1 MTKQFTPDLKLKAV
15 NYYNKINN
23 YVKVCEVFECS
34 ERSLKRWVERYDK
47 NKNVNRK
54 TRKLGSYKLE
64 KQHIQFIKE
73 TLRKH
78 SDIQMNFLQEL
89 LKSKFP
95 KLDISRQ
102 YLSDIIRDIIRDN
115 NITRKRATF
124 KHFPKTYR
132 GNIRNEQQEL
142 KEFFDVINKFKL
154 EDIISIDETSVST
167 SLTHN
172 YCRSFL
178 GDRCI
183 KKTTNNEVFKKY
195 SLVVAINNK
204 KCIASELYQNGAV
217 NAERFNEFLKNICSK
232 VKGKLFVLDN
242 GQIHKKEST
251 KQIIKETG
259 NYLVYTCPYH
269 PRLNSIE
276 QFFNQMKHYIKL
288 DKPNTFTSL
297 DGSVKSSIDKIK
309 PTNYENYFIYA
320 YNKDYYKNKLNN
332 KKYTRRRKLKI
343 YKN

>member
-1 MTKQFTPDLKLKAV
+1 MIKQFTPDLKLKAV

-102 YLSDIIRDIIRDN
+102 YLSDIIRDN

-172 YCRSFL
+172 YCRAFL

-217 NAERFNEFLKNICSK
+217 NAERFNEFLNKICSK

-251 KQIIKETG
+251 KQIIKESG

-288 DKPNTFTSL
+288 DKPKTFIAL

-309 PTNYENYFIYA
+309 PSNYENYFIYA

-332 KKYTRRRKLKI
+332 KKYTRRRTLKI

>member
-15 NYYNKINN
+15 HYYNKIHN
-23 YVKVCEVFECS
+23 YVKVCEIFECS
-34 ERSLKRWVERYDK
+34 ERSLKRWVERYNK
-47 NKNVNRK
+47 NKNINRK

-78 SDIQMNFLQEL
+78 SDIQMNFLHEL
-89 LKSKFP
+89 IKDKFP

-102 YLSDIIRDIIRDN
+102 YLSDIIRDN

-132 GNIRNEQQEL
+132 GNIRNEQQEM
-142 KEFFDVINKFKL
+142 KEFFNEISKFKL
-154 EDIISIDETSVST
+154 QDIISIDETSVST

-172 YCRSFL
+172 YCRAFL
-178 GDRCI
+178 GDRCV

-204 KCIASELYQNGAV
+204 ECIASELYQKGAV
-217 NAERFNEFLKNICSK
+217 DAERFNDFIKKICSK
-232 VKGKLFVLDN
+232 VRGKLFVLDN
-242 GQIHKKEST
+242 GQIHKTEQT
-251 KQIIKETG
+251 KQIIKESG
-259 NYLVYTCPYH
+259 NYLLYTCPYH

-288 DKPNTFTSL
+288 DKPNTFTDL
-297 DGSVKSSIDKIK
+297 DKSVKTSIDKIK
-309 PTNYENYFIYA
+309 EENYENYFIYA
-320 YNKDYYKNKLNN
+320 YNKDYYKNKQNN
-332 KKYTRRRKLKI
+332 KKYTKRRTLKV

>member
-1 MTKQFTPDLKLKAV
+1 MYLF
-15 NYYNKINN
+15 
-23 YVKVCEVFECS
+23 VKVCEIFECS

-47 NKNVNRK
+47 NKNVDRK

-64 KQHIQFIKE
+64 KQHIQFIKQ

-89 LKSKFP
+89 LKSKYP

-102 YLSDIIRDIIRDN
+102 YLSDIIRDN

-142 KEFFDVINKFKL
+142 KDFFDVINKFKL

-172 YCRSFL
+172 YCRAFL

-204 KCIASELYQNGAV
+204 KCISSELYKNGAV

-251 KQIIKETG
+251 KQIIKESG

-288 DKPNTFTSL
+288 DKPNTFTAL

-332 KKYTRRRKLKI
+332 KKYTRRRTLKI
-343 YKN
+343 YKNK

>member
-102 YLSDIIRDIIRDN
+102 YLSDIIRDN

-172 YCRSFL
+172 YCRAFL

-217 NAERFNEFLKNICSK
+217 NAERFNEFLNKICSK

-251 KQIIKETG
+251 KQIIKESG

-288 DKPNTFTSL
+288 DKPNTFTAL

-320 YNKDYYKNKLNN
+320 YNKDYYKNKTN
-332 KKYTRRRKLKI
+332 KIKYTKRRTLKI
-343 YKN
+343 YKD

>member
-1 MTKQFTPDLKLKAV
+1 MAKQFTPDLKLKAV
-15 NYYNKINN
+15 NYYHKIKN
-23 YVKVCEVFECS
+23 YVKVCEIFECS

-47 NKNVNRK
+47 NKHVNRK

-78 SDIQMNFLQEL
+78 SDIQMNILHEL
-89 LKSKFP
+89 LKNKFP
-95 KLDISRQ
+95 KLYISRQ
-102 YLSDIIRDIIRDN
+102 YLSDIIRDN

-132 GNIRNEQQEL
+132 GNIRNEQKEL

-172 YCRSFL
+172 YCRAFV
-178 GDRCI
+178 GDRCV

-204 KCIASELYQNGAV
+204 KCIAHELYQNGAV
-217 NAERFNEFLKNICSK
+217 NAERFNDFLKNICSK
-232 VKGKLFVLDN
+232 VRGKLFVLDN

-251 KQIIKETG
+251 KQIIRESG

-288 DKPNTFTSL
+288 DKPKTFISL
-297 DGSVKSSIDKIK
+297 DESVKTSISKIN

-320 YNKDYYKNKLNN
+320 YNKDYYKNKTN
-332 KKYTRRRKLKI
+332 KRKYTKRRTLKV
-343 YKN
+343 YKD

>member
-1 MTKQFTPDLKLKAV
+1 LKFKAV
-15 NYYNKINN
+15 NYYHKINN

-34 ERSLKRWVERYDK
+34 ERSLKRWVEGYDK

-78 SDIQMNFLQEL
+78 SDIQMNFLHEL
-89 LKSKFP
+89 IKDKFP

-102 YLSDIIRDIIRDN
+102 YLSDIIRDN

-132 GNIRNEQQEL
+132 GNIRNEQQEM
-142 KEFFDVINKFKL
+142 KEFFNEISKFKL

-172 YCRSFL
+172 YCRAFL

-217 NAERFNEFLKNICSK
+217 NAERFNDFLKNICSK

-251 KQIIKETG
+251 KQIIKESG

-288 DKPNTFTSL
+288 DKPNTFTAL

-320 YNKDYYKNKLNN
+320 YNKDYYKKKLNN
-332 KKYTRRRKLKI
+332 KKYTRRRTLKI

>member
-1 MTKQFTPDLKLKAV
+1 LKLKAV
-15 NYYNKINN
+15 NYYHKINN

-34 ERSLKRWVERYDK
+34 ERSLKRWVERYNK

-102 YLSDIIRDIIRDN
+102 YLSDIIRDN

-172 YCRSFL
+172 YCRAFL

-217 NAERFNEFLKNICSK
+217 NSDRFNDFLKKICNK

-251 KQIIKETG
+251 KQIIKESG

-288 DKPNTFTSL
+288 DKPNTFTGL

-332 KKYTRRRKLKI
+332 KKYTKRRTLKI
-343 YKN
+343 YKD

>member
-1 MTKQFTPDLKLKAV
+1 LKAV
-15 NYYNKINN
+15 NYYHKINN

-102 YLSDIIRDIIRDN
+102 YLSDIIRDN

-132 GNIRNEQQEL
+132 GTIRNEQQEL

-172 YCRSFL
+172 YCRAFL

-204 KCIASELYQNGAV
+204 KCISSELYKNGAV

-251 KQIIKETG
+251 KQIIKESG

-288 DKPNTFTSL
+288 DKPNTFTAL

-332 KKYTRRRKLKI
+332 KKYTRRRTIKI

>member
-1 MTKQFTPDLKLKAV
+1 MELFGNTKNAHKKFNCASCDYKCSFKRDWSRHILSAKHQNWANGSDLELKMP
-15 NYYNKINN
+15 
-23 YVKVCEVFECS
+23 
-34 ERSLKRWVERYDK
+34 K
-47 NKNVNRK
+47 NA
-54 TRKLGSYKLE
+54 
-64 KQHIQFIKE
+64 HIQKNCYNCNCGKKYI
-73 TLRKH
+73 TQSGLWKH
-78 SDIQMNFLQEL
+78 QKKCDGTIQ
-89 LKSKFP
+89 
-95 KLDISRQ
+95 LDISRQ
-102 YLSDIIRDIIRDN
+102 YLSDIIRDN

-132 GNIRNEQQEL
+132 GNIRNEKEEL
-142 KEFFDVINKFKL
+142 KEFFDVINQFKL

-172 YCRSFL
+172 YCRAFL

-217 NAERFNEFLKNICSK
+217 NAERFNEFLNKICSK

-251 KQIIKETG
+251 KQIIKESG

-288 DKPNTFTSL
+288 DKPNTFTAL

-332 KKYTRRRKLKI
+332 KKYTRRRTLKI

>member
-1 MTKQFTPDLKLKAV
+1 MIKQFTPDLKLKAV

-102 YLSDIIRDIIRDN
+102 YLSDIIRDN

-132 GNIRNEQQEL
+132 GTIRNEQQEL

-172 YCRSFL
+172 YCRAFL

-217 NAERFNEFLKNICSK
+217 NAERFNEFLNKICSK

-251 KQIIKETG
+251 KQIIKESG

-288 DKPNTFTSL
+288 DKPKTFIAL

-309 PTNYENYFIYA
+309 PSNYENYFIYA

-332 KKYTRRRKLKI
+332 KKYTRRRTLKI

>member
-15 NYYNKINN
+15 NYYHNIKN

-73 TLRKH
+73 ILRKH

-102 YLSDIIRDIIRDN
+102 YLSDIIRDN

-142 KEFFDVINKFKL
+142 KDFFDVINKFKL

-172 YCRSFL
+172 YCRAFL

-204 KCIASELYQNGAV
+204 KCIASELFQNGAV
-217 NAERFNEFLKNICSK
+217 NAERFNDFLKQICSK

-251 KQIIKETG
+251 KQIIKESG

-288 DKPNTFTSL
+288 DKPITFTAL
-297 DGSVKSSIDKIK
+297 DESVKSSIEKIK
-309 PTNYENYFIYA
+309 QENYENYFIYA

-332 KKYTRRRKLKI
+332 KKYTKRRTLKI

>member
-1 MTKQFTPDLKLKAV
+1 MTKQFTSDLKLKAV
-15 NYYNKINN
+15 HYYHKIKN

-34 ERSLKRWVERYDK
+34 ERSLKRWVERFDK
-47 NKNVNRK
+47 NKNVDRK

-73 TLRKH
+73 TLRRH

-102 YLSDIIRDIIRDN
+102 YLSDIIRDN

-132 GNIRNEQQEL
+132 GNIRNEKEEL
-142 KEFFDVINKFKL
+142 KEFFDVINQFKL

-172 YCRSFL
+172 YCRAFL

-204 KCIASELYQNGAV
+204 KCIASELYQNGTV
-217 NAERFNEFLKNICSK
+217 NAERFNGFLKDICNK
-232 VKGKLFVLDN
+232 VKGKLFILDN
-242 GQIHKKEST
+242 GQIHKTENT
-251 KQIIKETG
+251 KQIIKESG
-259 NYLVYTCPYH
+259 NYLLYTVSYH

-288 DKPNTFTSL
+288 DKPKTFIAL
-297 DGSVKSSIDKIK
+297 DESVKTSIDKIK
-309 PTNYENYFIYA
+309 EENYENYFIYA
-320 YNKDYYKNKLNN
+320 YNKDYYKNKLNT
-332 KKYTRRRKLKI
+332 KKYTKRRTYKI
-343 YKN
+343 YKD

>member
-15 NYYNKINN
+15 NYYHKINN
-23 YVKVCEVFECS
+23 YVKVCEIFECS

-78 SDIQMNFLQEL
+78 SDIQMNFLHEL
-89 LKSKFP
+89 LKSKYP

-102 YLSDIIRDIIRDN
+102 YLSDIIRDN

-132 GNIRNEQQEL
+132 GNIRNEKQEL

-172 YCRSFL
+172 YCRAFL

-183 KKTTNNEVFKKY
+183 KKTTNNDVFKKY

-204 KCIASELYQNGAV
+204 KCIASELYQNGTV
-217 NAERFNEFLKNICSK
+217 NAERFNGFLKDICNK
-232 VKGKLFVLDN
+232 VKGKLFILDN
-242 GQIHKKEST
+242 GQIHKTENT
-251 KQIIKETG
+251 KQIIEESG
-259 NYLVYTCPYH
+259 NYLLYTVSYH

-288 DKPNTFTSL
+288 DKPNTFTGL
-297 DGSVKSSIDKIK
+297 DRSVKSSIEKIK
-309 PTNYENYFIYA
+309 EENYANYFIYA
-320 YNKDYYKNKLNN
+320 YNKDYYKNKVNT
-332 KKYTRRRKLKI
+332 KKYTKRRTLKI
-343 YKN
+343 YKE

>member
-1 MTKQFTPDLKLKAV
+1 
-15 NYYNKINN
+15 
-23 YVKVCEVFECS
+23 
-34 ERSLKRWVERYDK
+34 
-47 NKNVNRK
+47 
-54 TRKLGSYKLE
+54 
-64 KQHIQFIKE
+64 
-73 TLRKH
+73 
-78 SDIQMNFLQEL
+78 MNFLQEL
-89 LKSKFP
+89 LKSRFP

-102 YLSDIIRDIIRDN
+102 YLSDIIRDN
-115 NITRKRATF
+115 NITRKRVTF

-132 GNIRNEQQEL
+132 GNIRNEKEEL

-172 YCRSFL
+172 YCRAFL

-217 NAERFNEFLKNICSK
+217 NAERFNEFLNKICSK

-251 KQIIKETG
+251 KQIIKESG

-288 DKPNTFTSL
+288 DKPTTFTAL

-320 YNKDYYKNKLNN
+320 YNKDYYKNKTN
-332 KKYTRRRKLKI
+332 KRKYTKRRTLKI
-343 YKN
+343 YKD

>member
-15 NYYNKINN
+15 NYYHKINN

-47 NKNVNRK
+47 NKNVDRK

-95 KLDISRQ
+95 KLHISRQ
-102 YLSDIIRDIIRDN
+102 YLSDIIRDN

-172 YCRSFL
+172 YCRAFL
-178 GDRCI
+178 GDRCV
-183 KKTTNNEVFKKY
+183 KKTTYNEVFKKY

-251 KQIIKETG
+251 KQIIKESG

-288 DKPNTFTSL
+288 DKPNTFTAL

-320 YNKDYYKNKLNN
+320 YNKDYYKNKLNS
-332 KKYTRRRKLKI
+332 KKYTRRRTLKI

>member
-73 TLRKH
+73 ILRKH

-102 YLSDIIRDIIRDN
+102 YLSDIIRDN

-132 GNIRNEQQEL
+132 GTIRNEQQEL

-178 GDRCI
+178 GNRCI

-217 NAERFNEFLKNICSK
+217 NAERFNKFLKNICSK

-251 KQIIKETG
+251 KQIIKESG

-288 DKPNTFTSL
+288 DKPNTFTAL

>member
-15 NYYNKINN
+15 NYYHKINN

-47 NKNVNRK
+47 SKNVNRK

-64 KQHIQFIKE
+64 KQHIQFIKD

-78 SDIQMNFLQEL
+78 NDIQMNFLHEL
-89 LKSKFP
+89 MKHKFP
-95 KLDISRQ
+95 KLNISRQ
-102 YLSDIIRDIIRDN
+102 YLSDIIRDN

-132 GNIRNEQQEL
+132 GNIRNEQKEL
-142 KEFFDVINKFKL
+142 KDFFDVINKFKL

-172 YCRSFL
+172 YCRAFL
-178 GDRCI
+178 GERCV
-183 KKTTNNEVFKKY
+183 KKTTNNEIFKKY

-217 NAERFNEFLKNICSK
+217 NSERFNDFLKKICSK
-232 VKGKLFVLDN
+232 VRGKLFVLDN

-251 KQIIKETG
+251 KQIIKESG

-276 QFFNQMKHYIKL
+276 QFFNQMKHYVKL
-288 DKPNTFTSL
+288 DKPNTFTEL
-297 DGSVKSSIDKIK
+297 EKSVKVSIGKIK
-309 PTNYENYFIYA
+309 EENYKNYFIYA
-320 YNKDYYKNKLNN
+320 YNKDYYKNKTN
-332 KKYTRRRKLKI
+332 KRKYTKRRTLKV
-343 YKN
+343 YKD

>member
-1 MTKQFTPDLKLKAV
+1 
-15 NYYNKINN
+15 
-23 YVKVCEVFECS
+23 
-34 ERSLKRWVERYDK
+34 
-47 NKNVNRK
+47 
-54 TRKLGSYKLE
+54 
-64 KQHIQFIKE
+64 
-73 TLRKH
+73 
-78 SDIQMNFLQEL
+78 MNFLQEL

-102 YLSDIIRDIIRDN
+102 YLSDIIRDN

-142 KEFFDVINKFKL
+142 KDFFDVINRFKL

-178 GDRCI
+178 GERCI

-204 KCIASELYQNGAV
+204 KCISTELYQNGAV
-217 NAERFNEFLKNICSK
+217 NAERFNDFLKKICSK
-232 VKGKLFVLDN
+232 VRGKLFVLDN

-251 KQIIKETG
+251 KQIIKESG

-276 QFFNQMKHYIKL
+276 QFFNQMKHYVKL
-288 DKPNTFTSL
+288 DKPNTFTEL
-297 DGSVKSSIDKIK
+297 EKSVKTSIYKIK
-309 PTNYENYFIYA
+309 EENYKNYFIYA
-320 YNKDYYKNKLNN
+320 YNKDYYKNKTN
-332 KKYTRRRKLKI
+332 KRKYTKRKTLKV
-343 YKN
+343 YKD